1 MDKNPCESVKSASSV
16 VYEFERIPLL
26 MPDRPRMTLIRRIC
40 TDTAPSLAICPVKTD
55 MLKSSIMKINRRRF
69 LAASS
74 SAWVLAKSQLSPAAY
89 DQPSE
94 TGEPPLSIEG
104 KEVTVYTTADNSNYR
119 LAKTDTLAFK
129 HMGQPLETQICV
141 FVDPAKTFQTILGIG
156 GALTDA
162 SAETFAKLPK
172 AKQQEALDA
181 YFDVN
186 KGIGYTL
193 ARTNIHSCDFSSG
206 SYAYVNE
213 GDKEL
218 QSFSISHDQQF
229 RIPFIKQALAAAG
242 GKLTLFASPWSP
254 PAFMK
259 DNNNM
264 LRGGKLKPEFYQ
276 SWANYY
282 AKFIKAYQ
290 REGIPVWGISIQN
303 EPMATQK
310 WESCIYSAEEERDFL
325 KNYLGPTMKKE
336 GLGDKKIIAWDH
348 NRDLVYQ
355 RASTILSDP
364 KAARYVWGIGFHWY
378 EPWSGGEPM
387 FDNVKLVHESF
398 PDTNLIF
405 TEGCADSFN
414 AQKLNDWR
422 LGEQYGRSMINDFN
436 TGAVGWTDWNVLLD
450 ETGGPNHV
458 KNFCF
463 APVHAD
469 TKTGQLIYTNS
480 YYYIGHFSKFVRPG
494 AKRVVSS
501 PSRSQLL
508 SAAFVNSDGK
518 VSVVVMNKSDQKV
531 SYYLWVN
538 GNAAEVSS
546 LPHSIQTLAF

>member
-1 MDKNPCESVKSASSV
+1 
-16 VYEFERIPLL
+16 
-26 MPDRPRMTLIRRIC
+26 
-40 TDTAPSLAICPVKTD
+40 
-55 MLKSSIMKINRRRF
+55 MKIDRRGF

-74 SAWVLAKSQLSPAAY
+74 AALVLTKSGISPAASV
-89 DQPSE
+89 QPSE
-94 TGEPPLSIEG
+94 TLTPLEFQRGIKG
-104 KEVTVYTTADNSNYR
+104 RDVTVYTTADNSSHR
-119 LAKTDTLAFK
+119 LSATDTLAFK
-129 HMGQPLETQICV
+129 QMGQPLETQICV
-141 FVDPAKTFQTILGIG
+141 FVDPARTFQTILGIG

-172 AKQQEALDA
+172 AKQQELLNA
-181 YFDVN
+181 YFDVS

-206 SYAYVNE
+206 SYTYVNE

-218 QSFSISHDQQF
+218 ESFSISHDQQF
-229 RIPFIKQALAAAG
+229 RIPFIKQAQAAAG
-242 GKLTLFASPWSP
+242 GKLTIFGSPWSP

-259 DNNNM
+259 SNNDM
-264 LRGGKLKPEFYQ
+264 LHGGKLKPEFYQ

-290 REGIPVWGISIQN
+290 KAGIPIWGISIQN

-310 WESCIYSAEEERDFL
+310 WESCIFSAEDERDFL

-348 NRDLVYQ
+348 NRDLIYQ
-355 RASTILSDP
+355 RASTILNDP
-364 KAARYVWGIGFHWY
+364 KAAPYVWGIGYHWY
-378 EPWSGGEPM
+378 EPWSGGEAM
-387 FDNVKLVHESF
+387 YDNVKLVHESF
-398 PDTNLIF
+398 PDKHLIF
-405 TEGCADSFN
+405 TEGCSDSFN
-414 AQKLNDWR
+414 AQKLNDWK

-436 TGAVGWTDWNVLLD
+436 NGTVGWTDWNILLD

-469 TKTGQLIYTNS
+469 PKTGELIYTNS

-494 AKRVVSS
+494 AKRIACS

-508 SAAFVNSDGK
+508 STAFVNPDGK
-518 VSVVVMNKSDQKV
+518 ISVVVMNKSDKKV
-531 SYYLWVN
+531 PYYLWLD
-538 GNAAEVSS
+538 GEAAEVSS
-546 LPHSIQTLAF
+546 LPHSIQTLVF